1 VPLVICPSLAT
12 IVSELQCSLLGKI
25 MPKWIIISLI
35 LLFTLLMPVMAQD
48 NLLQNGGFEAEQ
60 YNLVSIG
67 ADSTQFNVPI
77 AWGGVTIVQ
86 EGGPTWQNI
95 QPNGFPH
102 TFNFVHSGGRSF
114 NISRGWATFT
124 AYIYQTVAV
133 VPNTPVR
140 GGAFAFMQGHPSAV
154 ARVGIDPTGGVNPFA
169 ETVIWTQSYDKNR
182 WLQLEVSATAQANF
196 VTLFLFATQAELN
209 NPNDIYWDDAYLLG
223 QAGNATAQPEAAAPV
238 ATQQVAEPTI
248 RLNVRSGAGTQ
259 FERIGGIVPGETYPV
274 ISVDAN
280 GWVQIAFNGGV
291 GYVSQRFVQ
300 IRDGVPTGAAPVAG
314 DTSAPTVA
322 SLEFFVDYQLNM
334 RAAPNPDSQLLVQI
348 PWEATIFAIGRTA
361 DNVWIQVQYNGQ
373 TGWVVARYGHFQ
385 SGRITDLRVVQ

>member
-1 VPLVICPSLAT
+1 MLKYFL
-12 IVSELQCSLLGKI
+12 
-25 MPKWIIISLI
+25 ISFI
-35 LLFTLLMPVMAQD
+35 LLFGLFLPVSAQD
-48 NLLQNGGFEAEQ
+48 NLLQNGGFDAEQ
-60 YNLVSIG
+60 YNLVSVG
-67 ADSTQFNVPI
+67 RDGTQYNVPI
-77 AWGGVTIVQ
+77 AWGGVAIVQ
-86 EGGPTWQNI
+86 ENGPTWQNI

-102 TFNFVHSGGRSF
+102 TFNFVHGGSRSF

-169 ETVIWTQSYDKNR
+169 PTVIWTQSYDKNR
-182 WLQLEVSATAQANF
+182 WIQLEVSATAQSNF

-223 QAGNATAQPEAAAPV
+223 QAGNPNTQADVAAAPV
-238 ATQQVAEPTI
+238 ATQQVAEATI
-248 RLNVRSGAGTQ
+248 RVNVRAGAGTQ

-274 ISVDAN
+274 ISVDSN

-291 GYVSQRFVQ
+291 GYVAQRFVV
-300 IRDGVPTGAAPVAG
+300 IRDGVPSASAAVS
-314 DTSAPTVA
+314 SAPAAA
-322 SLEFFVDYQLNM
+322 SLEFFVDYQLNL
-334 RAAPNPDSQLLVQI
+334 RAAPDANSQLLLQI
-348 PWEATIFAIGRTA
+348 PWQATIFAIGRTA
-361 DNVWIQVQYNGQ
+361 DNTWLQVQHGGQ